1 MPVTPPPPSPPAA
14 SPPTSPQLHQQVNR
28 HQEHLE
34 RQMGSPEQR
43 RIPSTSTTP
52 FLPPQPPPPPIS
64 APVTFNGQSYNH
76 LPADIVS
83 GIRQLQP
90 FPILTS
96 RQHTAL
102 PVISFHFFPLLYYA
116 KCHLIQIPPPP
127 PPAVASGSAFGS
139 SSVVPPPLGPAFVP
153 TLPLLPPPLP
163 VASSSRETL
172 DSAQLRALYVPLPAP
187 VRCRGR
193 PIVS

>member
-1 MPVTPPPPSPPAA
+1 MSHINQSSPAQRQRSHQHSSMKRSISQIHSRFWNLPRSTAVQARLFREPVS
-14 SPPTSPQLHQQVNR
+14 
-28 HQEHLE
+28 
-34 RQMGSPEQR
+34 
-43 RIPSTSTTP
+43 
-52 FLPPQPPPPPIS
+52 PPIS

-102 PVISFHFFPLLYYA
+102 LVIGFHFFPLLYYA

-139 SSVVPPPLGPAFVP
+139 SSVVPS
-153 TLPLLPPPLP
+153 LL
-163 VASSSRETL
+163 V
-172 DSAQLRALYVPLPAP
+172 
-187 VRCRGR
+187 
-193 PIVS
+193 

>member
-1 MPVTPPPPSPPAA
+1 MHALSPFPLCIPPTFLAAAVIMPVTPPPPA
-14 SPPTSPQLHQQVNR
+14 
-28 HQEHLE
+28 
-34 RQMGSPEQR
+34 
-43 RIPSTSTTP
+43 
-52 FLPPQPPPPPIS
+52 PPIS

-139 SSVVPPPLGPAFVP
+139 
-153 TLPLLPPPLP
+153 
-163 VASSSRETL
+163 
-172 DSAQLRALYVPLPAP
+172 
-187 VRCRGR
+187 C
-193 PIVS
+193 